1 MSKNNQQENHRQQP
15 GQRARRESLEQRL
28 DRHPE
33 LKSQMQAL
41 LAIVENREGR
51 LELADDAELAILQ
64 QVRQMG
70 GQALGEWGQQQADR
84 KASELLQLNPCACK
98 DKKNSALE

>member
-15 GQRARRESLEQRL
+15 GQRARRESLEQGL

-33 LKSQMQAL
+33 LKSQMEAW
-41 LAIVENREGR
+41 LAIVDNRQGR
-51 LELADDAELAILQ
+51 WELADDAEWAVLQ

-70 GQALGEWGQQQADR
+70 RQALRDWGQQQADR
-84 KASELLQLNPCACK
+84 KASEMRQLNPSACK

>member
-15 GQRARRESLEQRL
+15 RRESLEQGL
-28 DRHPE
+28 ARHPE
-33 LKSQMQAL
+33 LKSQREAL
-41 LAIVENREGR
+41 LAIVENRAGR
-51 LELADDAELAILQ
+51 LELADDAEWAILQ

-70 GQALGEWGQQQADR
+70 GQALREWGQQQADR
-84 KASELLQLNPCACK
+84 KASEMLQLNPSACK